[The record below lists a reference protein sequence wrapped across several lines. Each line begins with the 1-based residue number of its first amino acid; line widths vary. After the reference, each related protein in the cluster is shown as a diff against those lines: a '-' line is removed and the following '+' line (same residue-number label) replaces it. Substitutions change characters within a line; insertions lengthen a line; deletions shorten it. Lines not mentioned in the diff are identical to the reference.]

1 MLKFVAHFSVHSMSK
16 KIIISVLFTLIAV
29 IILTLILLP
38 GIVKRYAINNSKE
51 MLGRQIEMDKFK
63 LNYFTGMIRITNFK
77 MFEADDQT
85 EFVSFDTLHIDLE
98 PFQFF
103 ANEFVM
109 ESFYMNGFEANVIQY
124 DSTFN
129 FDDLIAFHTHKEDTL
144 NTDTI
149 PSEPFHFQ
157 LSNIELNDAE
167 FTFDDQTIDKITH
180 LRDIS
185 FFIPFIGWNQEDKSE
200 AGLKFAFKNE
210 GYFESSIAVDPIEG
224 DYEAEI
230 IIQKLYLDAFTEYA
244 AKYAKVNTLYGTFNS
259 QINIKGNIKEAEKS
273 LISGYVEILDFVM
286 EDQQNKKFLG
296 TKRMDCVLKE
306 VDIDNLSFIVDTLLL
321 TEPYVYFEMDTTSN
335 NFAHIF
341 EITPKSGDSIDVG
354 EASVDTIP
362 TKRSKSLYYA
372 VNFIQIREGIFD
384 YTDNITGV
392 PFDYNLSEITLDSDS
407 IESTSEWIDLYSQ
420 MLLNKRGTLK
430 AEVGVNPSNPL
441 DIKLDYVITDF
452 QLGDINIYSRHY
464 IGFPIVYGDMYYKS
478 ETEIKSG
485 QLKSDNKLVIKHVE
499 LGNKKGGIHSL
510 PLKFALFILK
520 DRHGVINL
528 DIPVRGDLNDP
539 QVSVGK
545 IIWATFKNL
554 IIKVAAKPFDML
566 SGLLNVDPSDIEAIA
581 FDYQDTTL
589 TDKRKRQLDLL
600 LELEQKKEGLGIEL
614 VYFNDVEIEKEVI
627 ALDEV
632 GKMYYKKTSKD
643 YWANEDEFIEYV
655 RTLVPNDSLEVTKA
669 CLQIADITMIDSL
682 TKFYTDRRYAII
694 NNYLHSVND
703 STTIRSSVSDPQAPK
718 NAGSLPIFE
727 VKYTMS
733 EEEADDE

>member
-1 MLKFVAHFSVHSMSK
+1 MSK
-16 KIIISVLFTLIAV
+16 KIILRILIVLLSV
-29 IILTLILLP
+29 IILILILLP

-51 MLGRQIEMDKFK
+51 LLGRQIEMDKFK
-63 LNYFTGMIRITNFK
+63 LNYFTGMIRITDFK
-77 MFEADDQT
+77 MYEADDRT
-85 EFVSFDTLHIDLE
+85 EFVSFDTLNIDIE

-103 ANEFVM
+103 VNEFVM
-109 ESFYMNGFEANVIQY
+109 ESFYMKGFEANVIQY

-129 FDDLIAFHTHKEDTL
+129 FDDLIAFHTPEKDSL
-144 NTDTI
+144 NADTI

-157 LSNIELNDAE
+157 LSNIEMKDAE
-167 FTFDDQTIDKITH
+167 FIFDDQTIDKITK

-200 AGLKFAFKNE
+200 AGLKFAFKND
-210 GYFESSIAVDPIEG
+210 GYFESRINIDPIEG

-230 IIQKLYLDAFTEYA
+230 TIQKLYLDAFTEYA
-244 AKYAKVNTLYGTFNS
+244 AKYAKINTLDGIFNS
-259 QINIKGNIKEAEKS
+259 QIIIEGNIKEAEKS
-273 LISGYVEILDFVM
+273 LVSGYIEILDFM
-286 EDQQNKKFLG
+286 MADQQNKKFLG
-296 TKRMDCVLKE
+296 SKRMDCVLKE
-306 VDIDNLSFIVDTLLL
+306 VDIDNMSFIVDTLLL

-335 NFAHIF
+335 NFFHIF
-341 EITPKSGDSIDVG
+341 EITSKSADSPEVAEGSIDTVTSESSG
-354 EASVDTIP
+354 
-362 TKRSKSLYYA
+362 SLYYA
-372 VNFIQIREGIFD
+372 VNFIQIREGILD
-384 YTDNITGV
+384 YTDNITGI

-452 QLGDINIYSRHY
+452 QLGDLNIYSRHY
-464 IGFPIVYGDMYYKS
+464 MGFPIVYGDMYYKS
-478 ETEIKSG
+478 KTEIMNG
-485 QLKSDNKLVIKHVE
+485 QLTSDNKLVIKHVE
-499 LGNKKGGIHSL
+499 LGNKKGGLYSL

-539 QVSVGK
+539 KVSVGK

-566 SGLLNVDPSDIEAIA
+566 SGLLNVDPGDIESIA

-589 TDKRKRQLDLL
+589 TDKRQRQLDLL

-614 VYFNDVEIEKEVI
+614 VYFNDYEIEKEVI

-643 YWANEDEFIEYV
+643 YWANEDEFREFVKIII
-655 RTLVPNDSLEVTKA
+655 PNDTLEVTKA
-669 CLQIADITMIDSL
+669 CLQIADLTRVDSL
-682 TKFYTDRRYAII
+682 SKIYSENRFAIV
-694 NNYLHSVND
+694 NNYLKSVND
-703 STTIRSSVSDPQAPK
+703 STAIRSSIANPKAPK
-718 NAGSLPIFE
+718 NAGSLPLFE

-733 EEEADDE
+733 EEAEEEE